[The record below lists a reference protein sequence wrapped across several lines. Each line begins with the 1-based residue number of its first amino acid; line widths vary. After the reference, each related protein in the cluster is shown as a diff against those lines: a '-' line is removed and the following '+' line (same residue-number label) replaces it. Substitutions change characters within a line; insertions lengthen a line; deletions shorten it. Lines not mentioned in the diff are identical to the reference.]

1 MTKHQIHQ
9 MINSRTL
16 VLTKQQLFWHYSII
30 PLLLI
35 APILTT
41 VDVFKLY
48 VFHTYSNT
56 HEIDYYQYLWILPAC
71 IFYLLQRGRLKFKV
85 IDISVDSDCFNK
97 AIEESAKDLE
107 WTISH
112 HCDDCVIAGRSWNWT
127 ASWGELITI
136 IRDKDK
142 ILLNS
147 ICDPDNVP
155 SVASWGMNKL
165 NIKTFIKH
173 INECAGTASINNPE
187 TRI

>member
-1 MTKHQIHQ
+1 MTKHQIQQ
-9 MINSRTL
+9 MLNTGTL

-48 VFHTYSNT
+48 IFHTYTNT
-56 HEIDYYQYLWILPAC
+56 HEIDYYQYLWILPAL
-71 IFYLLQRGRLKFKV
+71 IFYLLQTDRLKFKV
-85 IDISVDSDCFNK
+85 INISVDSDCFHK
-97 AIEESAKDLE
+97 AVEEAAKDLE
-107 WTISH
+107 WTINH
-112 HCDDCVIAGRSWNWT
+112 HYEDCVIAGRSWNWT

-142 ILLNS
+142 ILINS

-155 SVASWGMNKL
+155 SVASWGMNKT
-165 NIKTFIKH
+165 NIRIFIEH
-173 INECAGTASINNPE
+173 INECAQNQKEKRPD
-187 TRI
+187 